1 MAATGRLLRTSRPCV
16 GIGNSQSCYSF
27 SGPKGS
33 SARFVSKGGFG
44 GEKGIG
50 DGEKQP
56 KSATKVVSAAA
67 AASTRCLVT
76 PEPKTEKG
84 LLDLGLLLGKISTF
98 MFQRLR
104 MITIRLPQKL
114 HAQILMEKAIVDCRF
129 FTWFAVAG
137 SLLGSVLCFI
147 EGCYIIVESYFQYFH
162 AVSQHSDQAHL
173 VHLLIEAID
182 MFLVG
187 TAMLTFGIGLHVM
200 FVGSNNSKE
209 QMPPL
214 PGSHLLPS
222 LKSLPEKVGMKSV
235 MQAKSKIGHAVVMIL
250 QVGVLEKFKEIP
262 LVTSL
267 DLACFAAV
275 VFVSS
280 ACVFLLS
287 KLNVSTGTEA
297 DT

>member
-56 KSATKVVSAAA
+56 KSATKVVA
-67 AASTRCLVT
+67 AASARCLVT

-84 LLDLGLLLGKISTF
+84 LLDLGLLLGKISTL

-104 MITIRLPQKL
+104 KIAIRLPQKL

-147 EGCYIIVESYFQYFH
+147 EIWDIMATQRSESVYIPFL
-162 AVSQHSDQAHL
+162 A
-173 VHLLIEAID
+173 D

-200 FVGSNNSKE
+200 FVGSNNPKE

-222 LKSLPEKVGMKSV
+222 LKSLPEKVGNEVSYAGKVENRACCGHDTPGWGAGKS
-235 MQAKSKIGHAVVMIL
+235 SRNTI
-250 QVGVLEKFKEIP
+250 
-262 LVTSL
+262 VTQLGSCL
-267 DLACFAAV
+267 FSPHF
-275 VFVSS
+275 VFVFVGLCLPS
-280 ACVFLLS
+280 FQ
-287 KLNVSTGTEA
+287 TQR
-297 DT
+297 